1 MKVLVDRNIEINAVT
16 HKTVM
21 VPQVVR
27 WGPHNQTLPVAQRV
41 HFPPAGDFR
50 TEQLPYLAALCIF
63 AKEGKLDL
71 FTSFEIRME
80 EFRQKGRGEG
90 YLGINLLQGV
100 PMKRVPC
107 PTERS
112 LMIAPSG
119 SIGITEEEQM
129 EFFRSIRSPRFLEI
143 SKATGDAH
151 VGDAYHLWTAE
162 EAALDAFLTMD
173 RAFRNVVEHERKAIN
188 SPVLVMT
195 PKELGEHLGLQPVE
209 IERLAEKSHPF
220 S

>member
-1 MKVLVDRNIEINAVT
+1 MKVLVDRNIEINAIT

-27 WGPHNQTLPVAQRV
+27 WGPHNQTRPVAQRV
-41 HFPPAGDFR
+41 HFPPEGAFR
-50 TEQLPYLAALCIF
+50 IEQLPYLAALGIF
-63 AKEGKLDL
+63 AKDAKLEF

-80 EFRQKGRGEG
+80 EFRQKGRCEG
-90 YLGINLLQGV
+90 YLGINLLRSV
-100 PMKRVPC
+100 PMKYVPC

-119 SIGITEEEQM
+119 SIGTTEEEQM
-129 EFFRSIRSPRFLEI
+129 DFFRSIRCPRFLQI
-143 SKATGDAH
+143 RKATGDAH
-151 VGDAYHLWTAE
+151 VDDAYHLWTAE
-162 EAALDAFLTMD
+162 EAALDGFLTMD
-173 RAFRNVVEHERKAIN
+173 KAFRNVVDHERKAIN
-188 SPVLVMT
+188 STVLVMT

-209 IERLAEKSHPF
+209 IERLAEEINPF